1 MEKMG
6 EKSKRDYRAKACK
19 QERANIC
26 AHSGTWQPQFREPLH
41 PLVQTDVCPHVPH
54 VRACIFMHL
63 YMCKKGHGRA
73 LTQPRLGPNALG
85 GAAAGPGHG
94 CPAGRSGASPGTAT
108 PALIPTPAPTAEA
121 APARRHRPRE
131 APCSVIHR

>member
-19 QERANIC
+19 QDRSNIC

-63 YMCKKGHGRA
+63 YMCKKGHGGA
-73 LTQPRLGPNALG
+73 LSHDWAQMRLAEPRPGQGTDARRG
-85 GAAAGPGHG
+85 GAGPRRGQ
-94 CPAGRSGASPGTAT
+94 R
-108 PALIPTPAPTAEA
+108 
-121 APARRHRPRE
+121 RRH
-131 APCSVIHR
+131 